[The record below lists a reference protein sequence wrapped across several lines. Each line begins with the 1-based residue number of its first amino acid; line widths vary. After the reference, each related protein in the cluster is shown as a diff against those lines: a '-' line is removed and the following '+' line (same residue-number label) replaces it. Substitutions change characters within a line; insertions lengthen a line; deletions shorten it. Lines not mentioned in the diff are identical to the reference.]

1 MMVHCGKKILYR
13 GIAVGI
19 ALALLGAAPALADDA
34 PAVAEDE
41 YRWYLSTS
49 FNYLKGDYGTG
60 EDTEIIYVP
69 FTFGVRL
76 DRFRLSLTVP
86 YLHQTPQN
94 VVLTGGGVAAKKKNQ
109 PSPST
114 TTTVSQ
120 TEDGLGDV
128 LLRASY
134 IVLKERPLLPEIEPY
149 LKIKFP
155 TADEDRGLGT
165 GEFDET
171 IGVDFSKTFLDRL
184 AVYLT
189 LAYTFI
195 GSPPGENFDNSFGW
209 SIGAAYAVTQPFSI
223 FAFLDGS
230 TAIAPGQDNPL
241 ELRVGAEYRIIK
253 ALKLTGSVMKGLS
266 DGSADWGVSAGLA
279 LRF

>member
-1 MMVHCGKKILYR
+1 MIAQGRRLTQLRQKIR
-13 GIAVGI
+13 DCGIAVGI
-19 ALALLGAAPALADDA
+19 ALALLGATPAF
-34 PAVAEDE
+34 AEDE
-41 YRWYLSTS
+41 PLWHLSTS

-69 FTFGVRL
+69 FTFGIRL
-76 DRFRLSLTVP
+76 DRFRLGLTVP
-86 YLHQTPQN
+86 YLRQTSQD
-94 VVLTGGGVAAKKKNQ
+94 VVLTGGGVATKKGKQ
-109 PSPST
+109 VAAST
-114 TTTVSQ
+114 TTESR
-120 TEDGLGDV
+120 TEDGLGDI
-128 LLRASY
+128 LLRTSF
-134 IVLKERPLLPEIEPY
+134 IVLKEQPLLPEIEPY

-171 IGVDFSKTFLDRL
+171 IGVDLSKTFLERL

-195 GSPPGENFDNSFGW
+195 GSPPGADFDNSFGW

-223 FAFLDGS
+223 YAFLDGS

-266 DGSADWGVSAGLA
+266 DGAADWGVSAGLS

>member
-1 MMVHCGKKILYR
+1 MIAQGRRLTQWGQKIRDCGIV
-13 GIAVGI
+13 VGI
-19 ALALLGAAPALADDA
+19 ALALLGATPAF
-34 PAVAEDE
+34 AEDE
-41 YRWYLSTS
+41 PLWHLSTS

-69 FTFGVRL
+69 FTFGIRL
-76 DRFRLSLTVP
+76 DRFRLGLTVP
-86 YLHQTPQN
+86 YLRQTSQD
-94 VVLTGGGVAAKKKNQ
+94 VVLTGGGVATKKGKNAA
-109 PSPST
+109 STAVST
-114 TTTVSQ
+114 TERR
-120 TEDGLGDV
+120 TEDGLGDI
-128 LLRASY
+128 LLRTSFV
-134 IVLKERPLLPEIEPY
+134 VLKEQPLLPEIEPY

-171 IGVDFSKTFLDRL
+171 IGVDLSKTFLERL

-195 GSPPGENFDNSFGW
+195 GSPPGADFDNSFGW
-209 SIGAAYAVTQPFSI
+209 SIGAAYAVAQPFTI

-230 TAIAPGQDNPL
+230 TAIAPGQDDPL
-241 ELRVGAEYRIIK
+241 ELRIGAEFRIVK

>member
-1 MMVHCGKKILYR
+1 MIAQGRRLTRLGQKIR
-13 GIAVGI
+13 DCGIAVGI
-19 ALALLGAAPALADDA
+19 ALALLGATPAF
-34 PAVAEDE
+34 AEDE
-41 YRWYLSTS
+41 PLWHLSTS

-76 DRFRLSLTVP
+76 DRFRLGLTVP
-86 YLHQTPQN
+86 YLYQTSQD
-94 VVLTGGGVAAKKKNQ
+94 VVLTGGGVATKKGKQ
-109 PSPST
+109 VAAST
-114 TTTVSQ
+114 TTESR
-120 TEDGLGDV
+120 TEDGLGDI
-128 LLRASY
+128 LLRTSF
-134 IVLKERPLLPEIEPY
+134 IVLKEQPLLPEIEPY

-171 IGVDFSKTFLDRL
+171 IGVDLSKTFLERL

-195 GSPPGENFDNSFGW
+195 GSPPGADFDNSFGW

-223 FAFLDGS
+223 YAFLDGS

-266 DGSADWGVSAGLA
+266 DGAADWGVSAGLS

>member
-1 MMVHCGKKILYR
+1 MCRSPLESGSTDSGWGSPCPTFTR
-13 GIAVGI
+13 PRRTSSSP
-19 ALALLGAAPALADDA
+19 AAAWQARRESRRQRP
-34 PAVAEDE
+34 
-41 YRWYLSTS
+41 RT
-49 FNYLKGDYGTG
+49 
-60 EDTEIIYVP
+60 TES
-69 FTFGVRL
+69 R
-76 DRFRLSLTVP
+76 
-86 YLHQTPQN
+86 
-94 VVLTGGGVAAKKKNQ
+94 
-109 PSPST
+109 
-114 TTTVSQ
+114 
-120 TEDGLGDV
+120 TEDGLGDI
-128 LLRASY
+128 LLRASF
-134 IVLKERPLLPEIEPY
+134 IVLKEQPLLPEIEPY

-171 IGVDFSKTFLDRL
+171 IGVDLSKTFLERL

-195 GSPPGENFDNSFGW
+195 GSPPGEDFDNSFGW

-223 FAFLDGS
+223 YAFLDGS

-266 DGSADWGVSAGLA
+266 DGSADWGISAGLA

>member
-1 MMVHCGKKILYR
+1 MVHCGKTILYR

-19 ALALLGAAPALADDA
+19 ALALLGATPALAENE
-34 PAVAEDE
+34 PAVTEDE
-41 YRWYLSTS
+41 YRWHLSTS
-49 FNYLKGDYGTG
+49 FNYLKGDYGTD
-60 EDTEIIYVP
+60 EDTEIMYVP

-76 DRFRLSLTVP
+76 DRFRLNLTVP
-86 YLHQTPQN
+86 YVRQTTQN
-94 VVLTGGGVAAKKKNQ
+94 IVLTGGGVAAKKNRA
-109 PSPST
+109 SPST
-114 TTTVSQ
+114 TTTESR
-120 TEDGLGDV
+120 TEDGLGDI

-171 IGVDFSKTFLDRL
+171 IGVDFSKTILDRL

-195 GSPPGENFDNSFGW
+195 GSPSGEDFDNSFGW
-209 SIGAAYAVTQPFSI
+209 SIGAAYAVTPPFSI

-230 TAIAPGQDNPL
+230 TAIAPDQDNPL